1 MDAEKLKLERKDSDV
16 ITALDLESEDA
27 VDPALDKALRWKID
41 LRLIPLLCITYALQ
55 SIDKTTL
62 SYAAVF
68 GIRESLDLVGTQF
81 SWASSVFYLG
91 YLIWEYPT
99 NLLLQKLPVNTF
111 LSVTVGSIPFDIA
124 ASADNVHRL
133 SFGVVYSCVMLQSTA
148 LAALWQC
155 AHSSGCLK
163 RQ

>member
-41 LRLIPLLCITYALQ
+41 FRLIPLLCITYALQ

-68 GIRESLDLVGTQF
+68 GIRESLELVGTQF

-91 YLIWEYPT
+91 YLVWEYPT

-111 LSVTVGSIPFDIA
+111 LSVTVSSISSISFQTLTMAIGHPLGWYPHVSCRGTQLWRPYGSAHIPW
-124 ASADNVHRL
+124 
-133 SFGVVYSCVMLQSTA
+133 GV
-148 LAALWQC
+148 
-155 AHSSGCLK
+155 
-163 RQ
+163 